1 MKTEKERML
10 KALVLVND
18 VQTLIKDNQFEKYLQ
33 DHLIVVEYELQRQ
46 LSLINADERR
56 RIQIG
61 NPEYAAHPEYHG
73 KQMPWYLIGGQH
85 EVPVCD
91 IQDVQGSEEDI

>member
-10 KALVLVND
+10 QALTLVND
-18 VQTLIKDNQFEKYLQ
+18 VQILIKDNQFEKYLQ

-46 LSLINADERR
+46 LSLINENERR

-61 NPEYAAHPEYHG
+61 NPEYS
-73 KQMPWYLIGGQH
+73 
-85 EVPVCD
+85 
-91 IQDVQGSEEDI
+91 DVAEQQ

>member
-10 KALVLVND
+10 QALVHIND
-18 VQTLIKDNQFEKYLQ
+18 IQTLIKDNQFEKYLQ

-46 LSLINADERR
+46 LSLINADDRR

-61 NPEYAAHPEYHG
+61 NPEYSDDAEQQRPEL
-73 KQMPWYLIGGQH
+73 P
-85 EVPVCD
+85 D
-91 IQDVQGSEEDI
+91 ITGTNR

>member
-10 KALVLVND
+10 KALVHIND
-18 VQTLIKDNQFEKYLQ
+18 IQSLIKDNQFEKYLQ

-46 LSLINADERR
+46 LSLINADDRR

-61 NPEYAAHPEYHG
+61 NTEYSDDAEQQRPELP
-73 KQMPWYLIGGQH
+73 
-85 EVPVCD
+85 D
-91 IQDVQGSEEDI
+91 ITGTDR

>member
-10 KALVLVND
+10 KALTLVND
-18 VQTLIKDNQFEKYLQ
+18 VQILIKDNQFEKYLQ

-46 LSLINADERR
+46 LSLINADDRR

-61 NPEYAAHPEYHG
+61 NPEYSDDAEQQRSELP
-73 KQMPWYLIGGQH
+73 
-85 EVPVCD
+85 D
-91 IQDVQGSEEDI
+91 ITGTDR

>member
-10 KALVLVND
+10 KALMHIND
-18 VQTLIKDNQFEKYLQ
+18 IQTLIQDNKFEKYLQ
-33 DHLIVVEYELQRQ
+33 DHLIVVEYELKRQ

-61 NPEYAAHPEYHG
+61 T
-73 KQMPWYLIGGQH
+73 
-85 EVPVCD
+85 
-91 IQDVQGSEEDI
+91 EEFVNDAE

>member
-10 KALVLVND
+10 KALVHFND
-18 VQTLIKDNQFEKYLQ
+18 IQSLIKDNQFEKYLQ

-61 NPEYAAHPEYHG
+61 NPVYADDA
-73 KQMPWYLIGGQH
+73 KQQ
-85 EVPVCD
+85 
-91 IQDVQGSEEDI
+91 

>member
-10 KALVLVND
+10 KALVHINEI
-18 VQTLIKDNQFEKYLQ
+18 QTLIKDNQFQKYLQ

-46 LSLINADERR
+46 LSLINADDRR

-61 NPEYAAHPEYHG
+61 STEYSDDAE
-73 KQMPWYLIGGQH
+73 QQR
-85 EVPVCD
+85 
-91 IQDVQGSEEDI
+91 SEFSDSTSTYR

>member
-10 KALVLVND
+10 KALMHIND
-18 VQTLIKDNQFEKYLQ
+18 IQTLIQDNKFEKYLQ

-46 LSLINADERR
+46 LSLINADERT

-61 NPEYAAHPEYHG
+61 T
-73 KQMPWYLIGGQH
+73 
-85 EVPVCD
+85 
-91 IQDVQGSEEDI
+91 EEFVNDAE

>member
-10 KALVLVND
+10 KALTLVND
-18 VQTLIKDNQFEKYLQ
+18 VQTLIQDNQFEKYLQ

-46 LSLINADERR
+46 LSLINEDDRR

-61 NPEYAAHPEYHG
+61 NPEYS
-73 KQMPWYLIGGQH
+73 
-85 EVPVCD
+85 
-91 IQDVQGSEEDI
+91 DVAEQQ

>member
-10 KALVLVND
+10 KALMLIND
-18 VQTLIKDNQFEKYLQ
+18 IQTLIQDNKFEKYLQ

-46 LSLINADERR
+46 LSLINADDRR

-61 NPEYAAHPEYHG
+61 T
-73 KQMPWYLIGGQH
+73 
-85 EVPVCD
+85 
-91 IQDVQGSEEDI
+91 EEFVNDAE

>member
-10 KALVLVND
+10 KALVHIND
-18 VQTLIKDNQFEKYLQ
+18 IQSLIKDNQFEKYLQ

-46 LSLINADERR
+46 LSLINADDRR

-61 NPEYAAHPEYHG
+61 NPEYSDDAE
-73 KQMPWYLIGGQH
+73 QQR
-85 EVPVCD
+85 
-91 IQDVQGSEEDI
+91 SEFPDTTGTDR

>member
-10 KALVLVND
+10 QALVHIND
-18 VQTLIKDNQFEKYLQ
+18 IQTLIKDNQFEKYLQ

-46 LSLINADERR
+46 LSLINPDDRR

-61 NPEYAAHPEYHG
+61 NPEYSDDAEQQRPEL
-73 KQMPWYLIGGQH
+73 P
-85 EVPVCD
+85 D
-91 IQDVQGSEEDI
+91 ITETNR

>member
-1 MKTEKERML
+1 MRTEKERML
-10 KALVLVND
+10 QALVHVND

-61 NPEYAAHPEYHG
+61 NPEYADDAE
-73 KQMPWYLIGGQH
+73 QQR
-85 EVPVCD
+85 
-91 IQDVQGSEEDI
+91 SEFSDPTTPNR

>member
-10 KALVLVND
+10 QALVHIND
-18 VQTLIKDNQFEKYLQ
+18 IQTLIKDNQFEKYLQ

-46 LSLINADERR
+46 LSLINADDRR

-61 NPEYAAHPEYHG
+61 NPEYSDDAE
-73 KQMPWYLIGGQH
+73 QQR
-85 EVPVCD
+85 
-91 IQDVQGSEEDI
+91 SEFSDPTSTD

>member
-10 KALVLVND
+10 KALMHIND
-18 VQTLIKDNQFEKYLQ
+18 IQTLIQDNKFEKYLQ

-56 RIQIG
+56 RIHIG
-61 NPEYAAHPEYHG
+61 T
-73 KQMPWYLIGGQH
+73 
-85 EVPVCD
+85 
-91 IQDVQGSEEDI
+91 EEFVNDAE

>member
-10 KALVLVND
+10 KALVHIND
-18 VQTLIKDNQFEKYLQ
+18 IQTLIQDNKFEKYLQ

-61 NPEYAAHPEYHG
+61 T
-73 KQMPWYLIGGQH
+73 
-85 EVPVCD
+85 
-91 IQDVQGSEEDI
+91 EEFVNDAE

>member
-10 KALVLVND
+10 KALVHIND
-18 VQTLIKDNQFEKYLQ
+18 IQTLIKDNQFEKYLQ

-46 LSLINADERR
+46 LSLINADDRR

-61 NPEYAAHPEYHG
+61 SSEYSDDAE
-73 KQMPWYLIGGQH
+73 QQR
-85 EVPVCD
+85 
-91 IQDVQGSEEDI
+91 SEFSDSTSTDR